1 MAPFH
6 VLRRDVVLQVLH
18 TGLLQKLLQFIPSP
32 IVGIKLLQGE
42 VDGFRGLL
50 GACHPYGR
58 LWLETYKGTSIHSH
72 IEEDMGF
79 RALLRWQLTAQGATN
94 SQRKEHVAL
103 ALAMDQLHQ
112 AFELGQVELQAPL
125 CALPALWILPGLEL
139 ENGDVVARAFQR
151 VCQQFSQRGIAL
163 VPHMFGVWEV
173 GDLEHV
179 QALGAIGV
187 TKGAARQQQQQ
198 QRQKL
203 RQHPGA
209 EVLGPTWVRAGS
221 GSSGC

>member
-1 MAPFH
+1 M
-6 VLRRDVVLQVLH
+6 VLQVLH
-18 TGLLQKLLQFIPSP
+18 TGVLQKFLQFIPSP
-32 IVGIKLLQGE
+32 IVGIELLQGE
-42 VDGFRGLL
+42 VDGFGGLL
-50 GACHPYGR
+50 GACHPYGS
-58 LWLETYKGTSIHSH
+58 LWLETYEGTSIHSH
-72 IEEDMGF
+72 IKEDMGF
-79 RALLRWQLTAQGATN
+79 RALLWRQLTAHGAAN
-94 SQRKEHVAL
+94 SQRKDHVVL
-103 ALAMDQLHQ
+103 ALAIDQLHQ
-112 AFELGQVELQAPL
+112 AVELGQVDLQATL
-125 CALPALWILPGLEL
+125 CARPAIRILPVLEL

-151 VCQQFSQRGIAL
+151 VCQEFSQRGVAL
-163 VPHMFGVWEV
+163 MPPMIGVWEV

-221 GSSGC
+221 GS